1 MNKQLIERL
10 VVVYENLRTLEGDLI
25 RINGKFPYEPALV
38 YKFGV
43 ELDVLETLIDGFKR
57 EIKQ

>member
-1 MNKQLIERL
+1 MNKMLIERL
-10 VVVYENLRTLEGDLI
+10 NVVYENLRTLEGDLI
-25 RINGKFPYEPALV
+25 RINKKFPYEPALV

-43 ELDVLETLIDGFKR
+43 ELDVLETLIDGFKQ